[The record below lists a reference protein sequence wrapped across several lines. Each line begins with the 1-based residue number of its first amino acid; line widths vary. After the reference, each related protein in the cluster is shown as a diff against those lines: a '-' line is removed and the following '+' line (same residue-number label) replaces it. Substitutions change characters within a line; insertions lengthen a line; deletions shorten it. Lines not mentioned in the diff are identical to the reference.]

1 MERNL
6 DIRWKQ
12 QHINNACVPACLAML
27 LSQYKIE
34 KEDSEII
41 YESKMPCL
49 VEYNEEF
56 KAFGAGVLMQ
66 NEEILNIVPNKHGLE
81 LVHNE
86 FKDYENYLIFVEN
99 LLKNDIPFMTGIA
112 KGFLPS
118 PGYAQDKN
126 ISGHAVIIYK
136 NEGDIFYILDPDG
149 GIQRNKQNNFKEIEK
164 YVSYKMNKKDL
175 QAGLEARP
183 SQNSLLVI

>member
-1 MERNL
+1 MRCTEAVSGNRKITERNL

-41 YESKMPCL
+41 YESKMPYL

-66 NEEILNIVPNKHGLE
+66 NEEVLP
-81 LVHNE
+81 
-86 FKDYENYLIFVEN
+86 DYHR
-99 LLKNDIPFMTGIA
+99 D
-112 KGFLPS
+112 
-118 PGYAQDKN
+118 
-126 ISGHAVIIYK
+126 
-136 NEGDIFYILDPDG
+136 
-149 GIQRNKQNNFKEIEK
+149 
-164 YVSYKMNKKDL
+164 
-175 QAGLEARP
+175 
-183 SQNSLLVI
+183 